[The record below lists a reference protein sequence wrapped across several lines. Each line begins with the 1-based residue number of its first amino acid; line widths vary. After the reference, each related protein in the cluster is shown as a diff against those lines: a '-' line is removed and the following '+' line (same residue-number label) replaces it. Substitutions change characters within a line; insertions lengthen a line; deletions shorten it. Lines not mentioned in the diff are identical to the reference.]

1 MQIICNYMKK
11 TINHFYTHYSAL
23 VIGFIGVLGLHVL
36 WELHEEPLLILL
48 GIAFV
53 ALAIYLAK
61 KTAQHFHGHHHH
73 AADSA
78 IDIVAPAVLFL
89 ANILHPAVDGFSF
102 YQTLQGSGVVA
113 ASIVGAGIV
122 LHEILRQSAL
132 VTAFRPMGIRWYV
145 VLVTAVIGIASGI
158 GLGIAESAVV
168 EKYEYIADLATIFAY
183 SFVIA
188 EFYYHKH
195 EHSITKRS
203 WWIVVG
209 GIIALVIQYYMS
221 AGH

>member
-1 MQIICNYMKK
+1 MKPVIK
-11 TINHFYTHYSAL
+11 QFYTHYSAV
-23 VIGFIGVLGLHVL
+23 VIGFIGVLGIHIL
-36 WELHEEPLLILL
+36 WELHEAPLLMCGGLVL
-48 GIAFV
+48 
-53 ALAIYLAK
+53 ALVAIYLAK

-78 IDIVAPAVLFL
+78 IDIVAPTVLFL

-113 ASIVGAGIV
+113 ASIVGVGII

-132 VTAFRPMGIRWYV
+132 VSAFRPMGIRWYV
-145 VLVTAVIGIASGI
+145 VLITAVIGIASGI
-158 GLGIAESAVV
+158 GLGVAESAVI

-195 EHSITKRS
+195 SHTMSKKS

-209 GIIALVIQYYMS
+209 GLIALVIQYYMS
-221 AGH
+221 AVH